1 MTKEELMTSVKE
13 LTEAGSCNPN
23 LKAAADKWLS
33 APDDADAA
41 SALIASLKD
50 SVTLIDE
57 LIDLT
62 GSEAGIQIFGEEGA
76 KNMNASAKKA
86 KEDGAKYCICPA
98 CQIGGKIL
106 DNLDAFKD

>member
-23 LKAAADKWLS
+23 LKAAANKWLA
-33 APDDADAA
+33 APDDANAA
-41 SALIASLKD
+41 SDLIASLED

-57 LIDLT
+57 LIALT
-62 GSEAGIQIFGEEGA
+62 ESEAGLQIFGEEGA

-86 KEDGAKYCICPA
+86 KEEGAKYCICPA

-106 DNLDAFKD
+106 ENLDAFKA

>member
-1 MTKEELMTSVKE
+1 MTKEELIQSVKE

-41 SALIASLKD
+41 AALIASLED

-57 LIDLT
+57 LIALT
-62 GSEAGIQIFGEEGA
+62 ESDAGVQIFGEDGA
-76 KNMNASAKKA
+76 KNMNASAKRA
-86 KEDGAKYCICPA
+86 KEEGTKYCICPA

-106 DNLDAFKD
+106 ENLDAFKA